1 MPARSYRLD
10 TGFTTPYLPPLDI
23 RQEVEGPDKT
33 ADLLDIM
40 TLPFNM
46 QRAADSF
53 SRNRAAFHAAFE
65 LENDILN
72 TYDLATR
79 PMRSPDPQF
88 DVMKKLQA
96 DGLWDNF
103 RDNFI
108 GVFNE
113 ADYNDTFARIQREE
127 RNKQIASQAG
137 PVGLLAMVL
146 AGTVSPTVLLPF
158 MGQSRGAIAIGKAIG
173 WGFAGGLLQE
183 VPLQLAQET
192 RTMEESAFSV
202 AASTV
207 LGGVLGGAVVFAD
220 KTLAKIASELDG
232 RIIPGVSRPSVS
244 AASGGAEGV
253 VRDARLRTGALGVE
267 KVVGDQGPVG
277 NFLGS
282 PVVQN
287 LEMSSPLVR
296 YRTAQLSDAGLDVE
310 GVARGGTVENRV
322 KVYEGQLA
330 MSIKKLDEAYANYFF
345 DRANSG
351 FMRQLGANVQSLVAR
366 GDKLTKREFAEQIA
380 IAMENGDQHAI
391 PQVAEVAQFARKN
404 LIDPVFEKAAEAK
417 LFKRLEINEEGEV
430 EVKGDLSYLTRDYNI
445 EAIGRRPDRFVSIL
459 RQHIEDT
466 LQADFQAALEK
477 VVKKQ
482 VKDKQ
487 LLTDMKRPFE
497 EIEKLLAGFRNELKQ
512 MDEGRLGADAE
523 LDDLVA
529 NLRSRARD
537 KALTSEQRAAA
548 KEELKQIEN
557 SDDPFFQ
564 ERREKRKELRKRITN
579 LNRAA
584 AMWAKKQDGKLERI
598 NRLEELQFNS
608 IDRAVRKGQKFFAKF
623 DNLTDDEFDAQLEEL
638 KNQFEELGKQFDRTE
653 ERIGDLARGSDYV
666 EPTSVSFPKVDYATN
681 VKKAAAQGFTVKGFH
696 GSVDVITS
704 FDPEATRLKSG
715 VFFTDNPDFASDFAF
730 ALRAGGDA
738 MVFANDIPMD
748 GGDAFVEFVS
758 PFLSRGQREE
768 VQIKIEQ
775 LTTLHDKLF
784 ANKKFKGRKV
794 VERAFNDVV
803 NELDVLA
810 KKITAN
816 YDFSANEPVLGK
828 SPNVTPALLR
838 MKKTY
843 EVEMPNGFDWEVE
856 TKAVEYARAN
866 GYDSIKF
873 TLSGD
878 RLSAGKPITIYS
890 IFDAENIR
898 SPYDNFNTDDGVIT
912 AKSGFGDQL
921 AQSEF
926 AQMNIADRMN
936 RVSTQLE
943 AVDSTDREAV
953 RLLLRE
959 EYDAMVA
966 HVARLNARRAA
977 RAQRLREQ
985 AGALDPKIVQERIAE
1000 LESTIPDRVAG
1011 FRERWRERGAEGDIP
1026 LAPGMKAQF
1035 GPESERLAREIMER
1049 IMGTNVRLTGFDVLY
1064 EARGPMLARMLDIPA
1079 ERLRDTDGVSFLERD
1094 VEKLWTKYVRTL
1106 APDIEVTRAF
1116 GELDV
1121 ESGRPIA
1128 FTEINEEEF
1137 NRAKAMGEEMDA
1149 AFSAKHPKPTD
1160 AQRAKYQEQRDKAMN
1175 KLHEEYNLGRKNLMA
1190 MLDRIRHTWGV
1201 PKDPAGFAA
1210 RAARTI
1216 MNLNVLRFMGG
1227 TAVASIP
1234 DVSQPIM
1241 RYGAGRVFRDAYL
1254 PMIRNFRA
1262 LRATHRELQLS
1273 GASLDIILHS
1283 RAHQMWDV
1291 GDYMVRGSKF
1301 EKAIEWGANKMG
1313 LLALFD
1319 VWTVVMKQI
1328 AGATA
1333 IAQTLD
1339 DIAIIAQG
1347 GAVGGATQRLARHGI
1362 SGDMAM
1368 TIWGELQRAGGGEKI
1383 DGIWWPNTEAWK
1395 NAEAVMAFRA
1405 ALVGQVNSTIITPG
1419 VERPLWSDAN
1429 LGMRMISQFKSFAFS
1444 STTKTMMAGLQKR
1457 DMAVVTGVMVS
1468 LALGA
1473 LSYYI
1478 YAMTAGG
1485 AVQAKMEA
1493 ALDDLDGEGWKVF
1506 ADEAMA
1512 RSGVFG
1518 ALGLMQ
1524 GALSEIPLSA
1534 PYVTFAGQRTSRR
1547 GGESVVE
1554 STLGPSFD
1562 MLTTAANVVAGMDD
1576 PTQSTVRQASNLLP
1590 LQNHFLLRQA
1600 FDKIAE
1606 ATGLPEKRQ

>member
-1 MPARSYRLD
+1 MPARPYRLD
-10 TGFTTPYLPPLDI
+10 TGFTTPYIPALDT
-23 RQEVEGPDKT
+23 RQEGQKPDT
-33 ADLLDIM
+33 WEDLRDIV
-40 TLPFNM
+40 TLPFNI
-46 QRAADSF
+46 RRGADAF

-65 LENDILN
+65 LENDVVNI
-72 TYDLATR
+72 YDLMTR
-79 PMRSPDPQF
+79 PTRSPDPDF
-88 DVMKKLQA
+88 DIVPRLKQ

-127 RNKQIASQAG
+127 RNKQIAAAAG
-137 PVGLLAMVL
+137 PVGTLAMVL
-146 AGTVSPTVLLPF
+146 AGIVSPTVLLPF
-158 MGQSRGAIAIGKAIG
+158 TGQSRGAIAIGKAIG

-183 VPLQLAQET
+183 LPLQLAQET
-192 RTMEESAFSV
+192 RTFEESALSV
-202 AASTV
+202 ATSTV

-220 KTLAKIASELDG
+220 KALTKIADELDG

-253 VRDARLRTGALGVE
+253 VRDARLRTGALGAE

-296 YRTAQLSDAGLDVE
+296 FRTAQLSDAGLDVE
-310 GVARGGTVENRV
+310 GVPRGGTVENRV

-366 GDKLTKREFAEQIA
+366 GDKLTKREFAEQVA

-417 LFKRLEINEEGEV
+417 LFKRLELNEKGEV
-430 EVKGDLSYLTRDYNI
+430 EVKGDLTYLTRDYNV
-445 EAIGRRPDRFVSIL
+445 EAIGRRPDRFVAIL
-459 RQHIEDT
+459 QKHIEDT

-482 VKDKQ
+482 AKDKQ

-497 EIEKLLAGFRNELKQ
+497 EIEKLLAGFRKELKQ

-529 NLRSRARD
+529 NLRSRSRD
-537 KALTSEQRAAA
+537 KALTPEQRAAA

-608 IDRAVRKGQKFFAKF
+608 IDRAIRKGQKFFAK
-623 DNLTDDEFDAQLEEL
+623 LEGMSDDEFDTQLSEL
-638 KNQFEELGKQFDRTE
+638 LDQFEGLGKQFDRLE
-653 ERIGDLARGSDYV
+653 ERIGEVAKD
-666 EPTSVSFPKVDYATN
+666 
-681 VKKAAAQGFTVKGFH
+681 
-696 GSVDVITS
+696 
-704 FDPEATRLKSG
+704 
-715 VFFTDNPDFASDFAF
+715 SDFIIEDEVA
-730 ALRAGGDA
+730 AGDA
-738 MVFANDIPMD
+738 
-748 GGDAFVEFVS
+748 
-758 PFLSRGQREE
+758 
-768 VQIKIEQ
+768 
-775 LTTLHDKLF
+775 
-784 ANKKFKGRKV
+784 
-794 VERAFNDVV
+794 
-803 NELDVLA
+803 LA
-810 KKITAN
+810 K
-816 YDFSANEPVLGK
+816 
-828 SPNVTPALLR
+828 
-838 MKKTY
+838 
-843 EVEMPNGFDWEVE
+843 
-856 TKAVEYARAN
+856 
-866 GYDSIKF
+866 
-873 TLSGD
+873 
-878 RLSAGKPITIYS
+878 
-890 IFDAENIR
+890 AE
-898 SPYDNFNTDDGVIT
+898 FKQMGV
-912 AKSGFGDQL
+912 A
-921 AQSEF
+921 A
-926 AQMNIADRMN
+926 RMN
-936 RVSTQLE
+936 RVAERIEQ
-943 AVDSTDREAV
+943 VDSTDREAV

-966 HVARLNARRAA
+966 HAARLNARRAA

-985 AGALDPKIVQERIAE
+985 AGALDPKIVEERIAE
-1000 LESTIPDRVAG
+1000 LESTIPDRAAS

-1026 LAPGMKAQF
+1026 LAPGVKAQF
-1035 GPESERLAREIMER
+1035 GSEAERLAREIMER

-1079 ERLRDTDGVSFLERD
+1079 EKLRDTDGVSFLERD
-1094 VEKLWTKYVRTL
+1094 VEKLWTKYIRTL
-1106 APDIEVTRAF
+1106 APDIEVTKAF

-1137 NRAKAMGEEMDA
+1137 NRAKALGEEMDA
-1149 AFSAKHPKPTD
+1149 AFAKKHPNPTD
-1160 AQRAKYQEQRDKAMN
+1160 AQQAKYQEQRDKAMS

-1234 DVSQPIM
+1234 DIAQPIM
-1241 RYGAGRVFRDAYL
+1241 RYGAGRVFRDGYL
-1254 PMIRNFRA
+1254 PMISNFRA
-1262 LRATHRELQLS
+1262 LRATHRELQLA

-1283 RAHQMWDV
+1283 RAYQMWDV

-1301 EKAIEWGANKMG
+1301 EKAIEWSSNKMG

-1319 VWTVVMKQI
+1319 VWTVAMKQV

-1347 GAVGGATQRLARHGI
+1347 GAVSGATQRLARHGI

-1368 TIWGELQRAGGGEKI
+1368 TIWNELQRAGGGEKI
-1383 DGIWWPNTEAWK
+1383 DGIWWPNTDAWQ

-1429 LGMRMISQFKSFAFS
+1429 LGLRMISQFKSFAFS
-1444 STTKTMMAGLQKR
+1444 STTKTLMAGLQKR

-1493 ALDDLDGEGWKVF
+1493 ALDDLNGEGWKVF

>member
-23 RQEVEGPDKT
+23 RQETEAPDKT

-53 SRNRAAFHAAFE
+53 SRNRSAFHAAFE

-79 PMRSPDPQF
+79 PTRSPDPQF
-88 DVMKKLQA
+88 DVAKKLQA

-127 RNKQIASQAG
+127 RNKQIVSQAG

-158 MGQSRGAIAIGKAIG
+158 VGQSRGAIAIGKAVG

-220 KTLAKIASELDG
+220 KALAKIADELDG

-244 AASGGAEGV
+244 AASVGAEGV
-253 VRDARLRTGALGVE
+253 ARDARLRTGALGAE

-287 LEMSSPLVR
+287 LEMSSPLLR

-310 GVARGGTVENRV
+310 GVPRGGTVENRV

-330 MSIKKLDEAYANYFF
+330 MAIKKLDEAYANYFF
-345 DRANSG
+345 DRNNSG

-417 LFKRLEINEEGEV
+417 LFKRLELNEEGEV
-430 EVKGDLSYLTRDYNI
+430 EVKGDLSYLTRDYNV

-459 RQHIEDT
+459 RQHIEDK

-482 VKDKQ
+482 AKDKQ
-487 LLTDMKRPFE
+487 LLTDMKRPFA
-497 EIEKLLAGFRNELKQ
+497 EIEELLAGFRKELKQ

-529 NLRSRARD
+529 SLRSRARD
-537 KALTSEQRAAA
+537 KALTPEQRAAA

-608 IDRAVRKGQKFFAKF
+608 IDRAVRKGQKFFAKL
-623 DNLTDDEFDAQLEEL
+623 DEMSDAEFDAQLSEL
-638 KNQFEELGKQFDRTE
+638 LDQFEGLGKQFDRLE
-653 ERIGDLARGSDYV
+653 ERIGEVAKD
-666 EPTSVSFPKVDYATN
+666 
-681 VKKAAAQGFTVKGFH
+681 
-696 GSVDVITS
+696 
-704 FDPEATRLKSG
+704 
-715 VFFTDNPDFASDFAF
+715 SDFIIEDEVA
-730 ALRAGGDA
+730 AGDA
-738 MVFANDIPMD
+738 
-748 GGDAFVEFVS
+748 
-758 PFLSRGQREE
+758 
-768 VQIKIEQ
+768 
-775 LTTLHDKLF
+775 
-784 ANKKFKGRKV
+784 
-794 VERAFNDVV
+794 
-803 NELDVLA
+803 LA
-810 KKITAN
+810 K
-816 YDFSANEPVLGK
+816 
-828 SPNVTPALLR
+828 
-838 MKKTY
+838 
-843 EVEMPNGFDWEVE
+843 
-856 TKAVEYARAN
+856 
-866 GYDSIKF
+866 
-873 TLSGD
+873 
-878 RLSAGKPITIYS
+878 
-890 IFDAENIR
+890 AEFR
-898 SPYDNFNTDDGVIT
+898 
-912 AKSGFGDQL
+912 
-921 AQSEF
+921 
-926 AQMNIADRMN
+926 QMSVAARMN
-936 RVSTQLE
+936 RVAERIEQ
-943 AVDSTDREAV
+943 VDSTDREAV

-966 HVARLNARRAA
+966 HAARLNARRAA

-1000 LESTIPDRVAG
+1000 LESTIPDRAAS

-1026 LAPGMKAQF
+1026 LAPGVKAQF
-1035 GPESERLAREIMER
+1035 GSEAERLAREIMER

-1137 NRAKAMGEEMDA
+1137 NRAKALGEEMDA
-1149 AFSAKHPKPTD
+1149 AFAKKHPEPTE
-1160 AQRAKYQEQRDKAMN
+1160 AQSAKYQEQRDKAML

-1234 DVSQPIM
+1234 DVAQPIM
-1241 RYGAGRVFRDAYL
+1241 RYGAGRVFRDGYL

-1283 RAHQMWDV
+1283 RAHQIWDV

-1301 EKAIEWGANKMG
+1301 EKAVEWGANKMG

-1319 VWTVVMKQI
+1319 IWTVVMKQI
-1328 AGATA
+1328 SGATA

-1368 TIWGELQRAGGGEKI
+1368 TIWNELQRTGGGEKI
-1383 DGIWWPNTEAWK
+1383 DGIWWPNTEAWE
-1395 NAEAVMAFRA
+1395 NAEAVMAFRS

-1419 VERPLWSDAN
+1419 VERPLWTDAN

-1493 ALDDLDGEGWKVF
+1493 ALDDLDGDGWKVF